1 MTIIFM
7 ERRNVKINRREI
19 VFADTAAFVALLVR
33 RDEFHQSANRIMAEL
48 SEKDTKLF
56 VTEMVL
62 VEIANA
68 LSALELRARAVILI
82 DELQTLPNVE
92 IIWSSIK
99 LFESAW
105 SLYRERPD
113 KEWSLTDCASFV
125 VMKERGI
132 NLAFTSDKHFEQA
145 GFVKLL
151 EK

>member
-1 MTIIFM
+1 M
-7 ERRNVKINRREI
+7 KINRREI

-68 LSALELRARAVILI
+68 LSAIELRARAVILI

-92 IIWSSIK
+92 IIWSSRE

-105 SLYRERPD
+105 LLYRERPD

-132 NLAFTSDKHFEQA
+132 NLAFTSDKHFKQA
-145 GFVKLL
+145 GFVRLL
-151 EK
+151 GK

>member
-1 MTIIFM
+1 
-7 ERRNVKINRREI
+7 
-19 VFADTAAFVALLVR
+19 
-33 RDEFHQSANRIMAEL
+33 MAEL

-68 LSALELRARAVILI
+68 LSAVELRARAVSLI

-92 IIWSSIK
+92 IVWSSIE

-125 VMKERGI
+125 VMRERGI

-145 GFVKLL
+145 GFVRLL

>member
-1 MTIIFM
+1 MA
-7 ERRNVKINRREI
+7 RRNVKINPRED
-19 VFADTAAFVALLVR
+19 VFVDTAAFIAVLIR
-33 RDEFHQSANRIMAEL
+33 RDEFHRAANELITEL
-48 SEKDTKLF
+48 SEKNATLIT
-56 VTEMVL
+56 TEMVL
-62 VEIANA
+62 VELANA
-68 LSALELRARAVILI
+68 LSAVELRGQAIILI

-92 IIWSSIK
+92 IVWSSSE
-99 LFESAW
+99 LFQKSW

-132 NLAFTSDKHFEQA
+132 NTAFTSDKHFEQA

>member
-1 MTIIFM
+1 MFI
-7 ERRNVKINRREI
+7 
-19 VFADTAAFVALLVR
+19 
-33 RDEFHQSANRIMAEL
+33 
-48 SEKDTKLF
+48 
-56 VTEMVL
+56 TEMVL
-62 VEIANA
+62 VKLTNA
-68 LSALELRARAVILI
+68 LSAVELRARAVVLI

-92 IIWSSIK
+92 IVWSSVE

-113 KEWSLTDCASFV
+113 KEWSLTDCASFA

>member
-1 MTIIFM
+1 MAH
-7 ERRNVKINRREI
+7 RSVKIKPREN
-19 VFADTAAFVALLVR
+19 VFADTAAFVALLIR
-33 RDEFHQSANRIMAEL
+33 RDEFHQSANEIMAEL

-56 VTEMVL
+56 ITEMVL

-68 LSALELRARAVILI
+68 LSALEIRAKAVILI
-82 DELQTLPNVE
+82 DELRTLPNVE
-92 IIWSSIK
+92 IIWSNVE
-99 LFESAW
+99 LFEKAW

-125 VMKERGI
+125 VMRERGI

-145 GFVKLL
+145 GFVRLL

>member
-1 MTIIFM
+1 MAH
-7 ERRNVKINRREI
+7 RSVKINRREN

-56 VTEMVL
+56 TTEMVL
-62 VEIANA
+62 VELANA
-68 LSALELRARAVILI
+68 LSANQFRARAIILI
-82 DELQTLPNVE
+82 DELQTLPNVKVV
-92 IIWSSIK
+92 WSSVE
-99 LFESAW
+99 LFEKAW
-105 SLYRERPD
+105 SLYSERPD

-125 VMKERGI
+125 VMRERGI

-145 GFVKLL
+145 GFVRLL

>member
-1 MTIIFM
+1 MKIKPR
-7 ERRNVKINRREI
+7 ENVF
-19 VFADTAAFVALLVR
+19 VDTAAFVALLIR
-33 RDEFHQSANRIMAEL
+33 RDKFHQTANQIMAEL
-48 SEKDTKLF
+48 NEKDTNLF
-56 VTEMVL
+56 ITEMVL
-62 VEIANA
+62 VELANA
-68 LSALELRARAVILI
+68 LSAVELRARAVVLI

-92 IIWSSIK
+92 IVWSSVE

-125 VMKERGI
+125 VMRERGI

>member
-1 MTIIFM
+1 MA
-7 ERRNVKINRREI
+7 RQNVKIEPREN
-19 VFADTAAFVALLVR
+19 VFADTAAFAALLIR
-33 RDEFHQSANRIMAEL
+33 RDKFNQTANQIMAEL

-56 VTEMVL
+56 TTEMVL
-62 VEIANA
+62 VELANA
-68 LSALELRARAVILI
+68 LSAIEFRARATILI
-82 DELQTLPNVE
+82 DELQMLPNVE
-92 IIWSSIK
+92 IVWSSVE
-99 LFESAW
+99 LFEKAW

-125 VMKERGI
+125 VMRERKI

>member
-1 MTIIFM
+1 
-7 ERRNVKINRREI
+7 VKINRREI

-68 LSALELRARAVILI
+68 LSAIELRARAVILI

-92 IIWSSIK
+92 IIWSSRE

-105 SLYRERPD
+105 LLYRERPD

-132 NLAFTSDKHFEQA
+132 NLAFTSDKHFKQA
-145 GFVKLL
+145 GFVRLL
-151 EK
+151 GK

>member
-1 MTIIFM
+1 MA
-7 ERRNVKINRREI
+7 RQSVKIKPREN
-19 VFADTAAFVALLVR
+19 VFADTAAFVALLIR
-33 RDEFHQSANRIMAEL
+33 RDKFHQTANEIMAEL
-48 SEKDTKLF
+48 SAKDTKLF

-62 VEIANA
+62 VELANA
-68 LSALELRARAVILI
+68 LSSIELRARAVILI

-92 IIWSSIK
+92 IVWSSVES
-99 LFESAW
+99 FEKAW

-132 NLAFTSDKHFEQA
+132 NLAFTSDKHFEQT
-145 GFVKLL
+145 GFVRLL